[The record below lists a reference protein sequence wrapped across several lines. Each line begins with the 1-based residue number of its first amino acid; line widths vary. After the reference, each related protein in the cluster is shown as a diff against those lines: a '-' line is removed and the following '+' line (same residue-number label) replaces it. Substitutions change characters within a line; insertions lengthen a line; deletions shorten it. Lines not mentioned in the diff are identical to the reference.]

1 MTTKAPSAVTPA
13 GDASL
18 ERAAYASVSAIPVA
32 EPHDRDRLGYNV
44 WRYLTLRRD
53 SLEIAVRS
61 AGARMTISEE
71 EAVERIRA
79 ALGER
84 GVQA

>member
-1 MTTKAPSAVTPA
+1 MTTKAPSTVKPA
-13 GDASL
+13 DDASL
-18 ERAAYASVSAIPVA
+18 ERAAYASVSGIPVA

-44 WRYLTLRRD
+44 WRFLTLRKD
-53 SLEIAVRS
+53 SLETAVRS

-71 EAVERIRA
+71 EAVGKIRA
-79 ALGER
+79 ALKES